1 MVWKWLK
8 KFIFTADTTGGA
20 SSRQNEKRGEA
31 AAALGSFSYQSGKP
45 YINCCERCGACCA
58 FFPVSFPESDLERL
72 CDRRLLTDMSAPLA
86 GARRIMAGTQLAQP
100 RCAALRGEV
109 GVRVNCTI
117 YANRP
122 STCRNFRRSW
132 EDNQGNSLCDR
143 ARGVFGLDQFSQ
155 Y

>member
-1 MVWKWLK
+1 MTWKWVK
-8 KFIFTADTTGGA
+8 KFVFAVDATGGA
-20 SSRQNEKRGEA
+20 SGRQNEESGEA
-31 AAALGSFSYQSGKP
+31 AAAQGSSSHLPGKP
-45 YINCCERCGACCA
+45 LLNYCERCGACCA

-72 CDRRLLTDMSAPLA
+72 CDRRQLIDMSAPLA

-100 RCAALRGEV
+100 RCAALQGEV

-122 STCRNFRRSW
+122 STCRNFTRSW